1 MNQSQEYTTLRHGP
15 AIKIAGAGP
24 AGLTAAICLAK
35 AGIPVEVF
43 EARQSV
49 GERFIGDFQ
58 VIENASFAEDASDML
73 ERIGLSQNFFFQP
86 GHQAVFYDHH
96 LRPQRVQSK
105 RPFAYFILRG
115 PGEDSLDSG
124 LLAQALDLG
133 VKVYYGKR
141 IKKESVDIVA
151 TGPAV
156 ADGLAKEMTFETD
169 LQDTVSVLFDMNVAP
184 GGYSYLFVLKG
195 RATLGCAI
203 TRDFGGIKHC
213 FDLALARF
221 QKISPFEIKAPKF
234 AFSYMNFCL
243 KDSAAVRNKLF
254 IGEAGGFQD
263 YLFGLGIRYAM
274 KTGYAAAQSMIKD
287 LSFDA
292 LWKEEIGE
300 KQEVSLVNRFLYE
313 HGGNRGLSS
322 FVKRAGRR
330 DLQAYLEKWHSQT
343 YWKRLLLPWLKKSW
357 KKESPC
363 FHRIPNH
370 WCREKPEAASQIP
383 LGAVKTDADSN
394 NNP

>member
-1 MNQSQEYTTLRHGP
+1 MHKDP
-15 AIKIAGAGP
+15 PIKIAGAGP

-35 AGIPVEVF
+35 AGISVEIF
-43 EARQSV
+43 EARQAV

-58 VIENASFAEDASDML
+58 VIENASFSEDASDML
-73 ERIGLSQNFFFQP
+73 DRIGLKKNFFFKP
-86 GHQAVFYDHH
+86 SHQAVFYDHR
-96 LRPQRVQSK
+96 LRAQRVQSL
-105 RPFAYFILRG
+105 RPFSYLILRG

-133 VKVYYGKR
+133 VVLHYGKR
-141 IKKESVDIVA
+141 VNKESVAIVA

-169 LQDTVSVLFDMNVAP
+169 LPETMAVLFDMDVSP
-184 GGYSYLFVLKG
+184 GGYSYLFVFEG
-195 RATLGCAI
+195 RATFGCAI
-203 TRDFGGIKHC
+203 TRDFDGIKNY

-221 QKISPFEIKAPKF
+221 QKIAPFVIRTPQI

-243 KDSAAVRNKLF
+243 KDSATIQNKTF

-274 KTGYAAAQSMIKD
+274 KTGYAAAQSIIGGV
-287 LSFDA
+287 SYDA

-313 HGGNRGLSS
+313 RGGNMGLSS
-322 FVKRAGRR
+322 FVKRAGRG
-330 DLQAYLEKWHSQT
+330 DIQSYLEKWHRQT
-343 YWKRLLLPWLKKSW
+343 YWKRLLLPCIKKMW
-357 KKESPC
+357 KKESRC
-363 FHRIPNH
+363 FHRIQDH
-370 WCREKPEAASQIP
+370 WCRETPGAASKIH
-383 LGAVKTDADSN
+383 LGAVKTDTDSEKN
-394 NNP
+394 EMET